1 MTSHDVIPMNKNIR
15 ELWSESNFFSKYLS
29 LLTDP
34 EKIAA
39 ELSRMYE
46 EPMNL
51 ETRMEYLQATYLF
64 FKKFGIKTLEDN
76 RKLLRSLV
84 GFDKDNII
92 PDDFFPELSSK
103 VPFLKKMGHSFFS
116 GIMGSRI
123 ESYERTNKPE
133 GLLVDVNSEEY
144 ETLDKLMSIFE
155 KFKINTNVLVF
166 LPAEVR
172 QRLIDALEDMDGT
185 APPEQLKKDKINFIV
200 AVLLESV
207 LERLRTDAG
216 PDFYLRFVIMLGRL
230 PVDERGQMIYYFMT
244 SEELLQDFEERAGE
258 NPLDSNDPLLRREHF
273 APTDDELN
281 REIKGDISKIQKG
294 LEGLGIRKYVVKDY
308 NLEDAERLVQGEL

>member
-1 MTSHDVIPMNKNIR
+1 MSTHDVIPMDKNIR
-15 ELWSESNFFSKYLS
+15 ELWSESPFFQKHLS

-34 EKIAA
+34 EKIATK
-39 ELSRMYE
+39 LSEMYE

-64 FKKFGIKTLEDN
+64 LKKFGIKTLEDN
-76 RKLLRSLV
+76 RKLVRSLI
-84 GFDKDNII
+84 GFDKDRII
-92 PDDFFPELSSK
+92 PKDFFPELSSK
-103 VPFLKKMGHSFFS
+103 NPVLKNMGHSFFS

-123 ESYERTNKPE
+123 ESYEKTKKPE
-133 GLLVDVNSEEY
+133 GLLVDVDSEEY
-144 ETLDKLMSIFE
+144 KTLDKLMSIFE

-166 LPAEVR
+166 LQAEVR
-172 QRLIDALEDMDGT
+172 QGLIDALEDMDGT
-185 APPEQLKKDKINFIV
+185 APPEQLKKEKINFII

-216 PDFYLRFVIMLGRL
+216 PDFYLRFVIMLDRL

-244 SEELLQDFEERAGE
+244 SEAVLQDFEERSGE

-273 APTDDELN
+273 VPTDDELN

-294 LEGLGIRKYVVKDY
+294 LVGLGIKKYIVRDY
-308 NLEDAERLVQGEL
+308 NLHDAERLVQGEL